1 MVKKFFQRGTIG
13 FLMGVFITV
22 LIPVLISFTI
32 GDGKYYPIVPAFTEQ
47 CGNEINAAA
56 IQYLLGGILGF
67 MCAASS
73 IIFNIEKFGILKQSF
88 IHFLCI
94 SISMLPI
101 AYICHWMEH
110 SLLGILSYY
119 IIFISIY
126 FVIFISQ
133 YMFWKSKIKKM
144 NEKLSKASK

>member
-1 MVKKFFQRGTIG
+1 MIKKFFQRGTLG

-22 LIPVLISFTI
+22 LIPVVISFTI
-32 GDGKYYPIVPAFTEQ
+32 GDGKYYPIVPDFIEQ

-73 IIFNIEKFGILKQSF
+73 VIWNIEKLGILKQSF

-94 SISMLPI
+94 SISVMPI

-110 SLLGILSYY
+110 SVLGIVSYY
-119 IIFISIY
+119 AIFISIY
-126 FVIFISQ
+126 FVIFITQ
-133 YMFWKSKIKKM
+133 YIFWKNKIRKM